1 MRALDISNKSDLVLD
16 KKLLQ
21 VVSTH
26 PVHILN
32 KEGGLS
38 PSSFIPFCFFG
49 KNLTLVGKKVD
60 GFENPI
66 CNIFT
71 PKVTNNQLFYEA
83 NLEKYKDKNNIEK
96 QLTMGLTLILDYNED
111 RQISTYLDT
120 VVKSFSSSRIYDN
133 DDDDDDDDDEKA
145 LIHLDTISKVN

>member
-16 KKLLQ
+16 KNLLQ

-38 PSSFIPFCFFG
+38 PSSFVPFCFFG

-71 PKVTNNQLFYEA
+71 PKNTNNQLCYEA
-83 NLEKYKDKNNIEK
+83 NLEKYKDNNNIEK

-120 VVKSFSSSRIYDN
+120 AVKSISSSRIYDN
-133 DDDDDDDDDEKA
+133 DDDDDDAKA